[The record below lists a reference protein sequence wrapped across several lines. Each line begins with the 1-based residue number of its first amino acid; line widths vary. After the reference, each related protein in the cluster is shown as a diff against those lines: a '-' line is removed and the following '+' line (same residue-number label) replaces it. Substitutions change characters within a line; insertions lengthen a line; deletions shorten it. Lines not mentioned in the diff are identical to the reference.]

1 MQSIH
6 YSGIKGIRDQELAE
20 WYFNVC
26 ISFSATR
33 FNNYHSKLI
42 FAFKDLATFCW
53 IGTSILGEEQIPS
66 QEVWQLQAC

>member
-6 YSGIKGIRDQELAE
+6 YSGIKGIKDQELAE

-26 ISFSATR
+26 IFFLTTC
-33 FNNYHSKLI
+33 FNSYNFKLI
-42 FAFKDLATFCW
+42 FTLKDLAAFCW

-66 QEVWQLQAC
+66 QEVW